1 MKNGFISLKDLKASA
16 FTAST
21 LESEDRPL
29 RDSEV
34 KAISESDI
42 AIIGMSGKFG
52 EAKDLRAY
60 WDVLMKGKEC
70 IREIP
75 LHRKEDAD
83 RYLEFSGVKSLHE
96 DIQYTRIA
104 YLDEIDKFDYGFFG
118 ILPNEAKLIDPRQ
131 RLFLESAWSTLE
143 DAGYGGGELCGS
155 KTGIYVGLSS
165 DGSNEYFKLIEHG
178 DPSLIGLSTAGNIKS
193 VIASRLAYI
202 LDFKG
207 PSMMIDTA
215 CSSSLVALHV
225 ACQAI
230 KNNECDAALVGGVN
244 IKIFPKTEEENN
256 LNIGI
261 TSSDSSIRTFDD
273 QADGTNSGE
282 GVAAVLIKPL
292 NKAIQDRDH
301 IYAVIKGSA
310 INQDGSSV
318 GITAPN
324 MNAQENV
331 IVDAWKE
338 ACIDPRT
345 ITYWEAHGTGTKL
358 GDPIEVHAIHRA
370 FSRFTDRKQFCAIG
384 SVKTN
389 IGHLDSLA
397 GLAGLI
403 KAVLAIQYKKI
414 PPSLHFKVPN
424 RNIQFSGSP
433 VYVNDQ
439 ITDWSGSSGVYRCGI
454 SSFGL
459 SGTNAHVVLE
469 EPPEL
474 EQRKEEV
481 LADHLFT
488 VSAKTKESLEKL
500 ILNYIEFLG
509 KEQEIRIS
517 DLCYTVNTGRL
528 PNQFRI
534 AMIVSSTEEL
544 IRKLKL
550 LARSGVRTDK
560 AEEIYYQKME
570 RNIKFIGKSMTGSGG
585 LAASSEKSTTDLQ
598 LLCEAY
604 CNGVGVDFERIY
616 SQLDSRKVSLPTY
629 PFEQK
634 RLWVELQET
643 GISEPSAP
651 TIHPLLQEL
660 AVRSMNLEVYVSY
673 LNVQDFWVLNEHQ
686 VSDAYVIPGTTY
698 LDMAREVGTR
708 YFGDTWDIVLSDV
721 SFLNLLKVEKDE
733 VKEVHT
739 IVNIKDDTLKF
750 TVTSRSSTGKEWMKH
765 AEAWIGKKA
774 RQTRISYDIGALKR
788 TYDSVYA
795 IRRNQS
801 WPVIEESNYSS
812 VQYVEDTNRPESII
826 NVGGRWKCTNAIYR
840 GHEGVLCELEI
851 QAEYADDLKP
861 FYLHPAMMDCAVN
874 AGTFTI
880 GKDTFLPYYYKE
892 FSILGPTPKKFYSY
906 ITKKKNENDE
916 TGKFDLLLLNEE
928 GEVFGEISSYIVKK
942 VHGFTP
948 LEKPAE
954 KESIY
959 HKLGWV
965 QKAEYKRL
973 RRSETN
979 QAILIF
985 HNQAN
990 LAEEMIDSLRRTGK
1004 TVIEAIPGRAFS
1016 GQGEQKYSVGSQQED
1031 YDKLFAA
1038 IEPREIGQIIHL
1050 MTIQDPIQGDDLQ
1063 HLEHKLKLGMD
1074 SLFYLSKSIVKHT
1087 NHPMEL
1093 ILFADHAHRISGS
1106 ETAVHPHHAAFFGI
1120 GKVLGKEYSKLNVRC
1135 IDIDEE
1141 ISAAECVSEINA
1153 EKQVELVGYRA
1164 GSPYVQELQNVHV
1177 PALPDQKA
1185 EIKKDGVYLITGGL
1199 GGLGI
1204 EVARYLSSLAKV
1216 NLILVGRSGLFHS
1229 ADPASKN
1236 YNKTEIMNQIRANG
1250 SNVDYYQADVADTH
1264 EMQKILAHLRQQY
1277 TGINGIFH
1285 CAGVAG
1291 EGLIFRKEKETFDRV
1306 TRPKIQGTWILDKL
1320 TAEDK
1325 LDFFV
1330 MFSSITSL
1338 SGSLGQADYTA
1349 ANAYLDSYVEYRNL
1363 IRPEQ
1368 KTLTINWC
1376 GWKDIGMLA
1385 DYRNK
1390 TKQEG
1395 GFEENQNEQGF
1406 KNIGTREAIDALNVV
1421 LNKDIPRVI
1430 IGELDDKV
1438 FGLYKDLITFSLSPE
1453 IAARIGTTLPK
1464 APGHVV
1470 LAPVQLDYRDY
1481 NVIESAI
1488 VKAWVK
1494 VLGLEQINITDK
1506 FYDLGGDSISAI
1518 YLVKEIEKVFPSLI
1532 DISDIFTYP
1541 SISEMSEYIHSA
1553 LEDRSGHAA
1562 GAVQPVT
1569 NKEDT
1574 EEEDLDGILSKL
1586 ASGELEVSEANQLLH
1601 SGQKL

>member
-1 MKNGFISLKDLKASA
+1 MKNGFISLKELKASA

-21 LESEDRPL
+21 LESEDRLL
-29 RDSEV
+29 RDSAV
-34 KAISESDI
+34 KPMSESDI

-52 EAKDLRAY
+52 EANDLRAF
-60 WDVLMKGKEC
+60 WEVLLKGKEC

-75 LHRKEDAD
+75 LHRKADAD
-83 RYLEFSGVKSLHE
+83 RYLEFSGGKSPHE
-96 DIQYTRIA
+96 DTQYTRIA
-104 YLDEIDKFDYGFFG
+104 YLDEIDKFDCGFFG

-143 DAGYGGGELCGS
+143 DAGYGGGKLCGS
-155 KTGIYVGLSS
+155 KTGVYVGLSS
-165 DGSNEYFKLIEHG
+165 DGSNEYFKLIEQG

-193 VIASRLAYI
+193 VIAGRLAYI

-230 KNNECDAALVGGVN
+230 KNHECEAALVGGVN

-292 NKAIQDRDH
+292 DKAIRDRDH

-310 INQDGSSV
+310 VNQDGSSV

-324 MNAQENV
+324 MTAQENV
-331 IVDAWKE
+331 ITDAWKE
-338 ACIDPRT
+338 ARIDPQT
-345 ITYWEAHGTGTKL
+345 VTYWEAHGTGTKL

-370 FSRFTDRKQFCAIG
+370 FNRFTDRKQFCAIG

-403 KAVLAIQYKKI
+403 KAVMAIQYRKI

-424 RNIQFSGSP
+424 RNIQFSSSP

-439 ITDWSGSSGVYRCGI
+439 TTDWKGYDGVYRCGI

-469 EPPEL
+469 GPPPL
-474 EQRKEEV
+474 EQRQDEV
-481 LADHLFT
+481 PANHIFT
-488 VSAKTKESLEKL
+488 VSAKTEASLEKL
-500 ILNYIEFLG
+500 ILNYLEFLG
-509 KEQEIRIS
+509 KEQELRIS

-528 PNQFRI
+528 PNQCRI

-550 LARSGVRTDK
+550 LARNGAGTYK
-560 AEEIYYQKME
+560 AEDIYYRKLE
-570 RNIKFIGKSMTGSGG
+570 RNLKFIGKSMTGSGG
-585 LAASSEKSTTDLQ
+585 LTESSHKSIADLQ
-598 LLCEAY
+598 LLCGAY
-604 CNGVGVDFERIY
+604 CDGADMDFEGIY
-616 SQLDSRKVSLPTY
+616 RQLDCRKVSWPTY
-629 PFEQK
+629 AFEQK
-634 RLWVELQET
+634 RLWVELPESRRSLT
-643 GISEPSAP
+643 AAR
-651 TIHPLLQEL
+651 TRHPLLQER
-660 AVRSMNLEVYVSY
+660 AVSSLNLEVYVSY

-686 VSDAYVIPGTTY
+686 VNDACVIPGTAY
-698 LDMAREVGTR
+698 LDMAKEIGTR
-708 YFGDTWDIVLSDV
+708 HFGEARDIILSDV

-733 VKEVHT
+733 VKEIHT
-739 IVNIKDDTLKF
+739 IVNIKDDALKF
-750 TVTSRSSTGKEWMKH
+750 TVASRASAAEEWIKH
-765 AEAWIGKKA
+765 AEAWIGRKE
-774 RQTRISYDIGALKR
+774 RQPHTTYDIETLKT

-801 WPVIEESNYSS
+801 WPVIEESSYTS

-840 GHEGVLCELEI
+840 SKEGVLCELEI
-851 QAEYADDLKP
+851 QAEYAEDLEQ

-880 GKDTFLPYYYKE
+880 NEDTYLPYYYKE
-892 FSILGPTPKKFYSY
+892 FRIFGPTPKKFYSY
-906 ITKKKNENDE
+906 ITKKNNENEE
-916 TGKFDLLLLNEE
+916 TGKFDLLLLNEQ
-928 GEVFGEISSYIVKK
+928 GEVFGEISSYIVKR
-942 VHGFTP
+942 VHSFTP
-948 LEKPAE
+948 LEQPSAQK
-954 KESIY
+954 SIY

-965 QKAEYKRL
+965 EKNEYKLL
-973 RRSETN
+973 RRSEAN
-979 QAILIF
+979 GGILLF
-985 HNQAN
+985 HNQAK
-990 LAEEMIDSLRRTGK
+990 LAGEIIASLRQAGK
-1004 TVIEAIPGRAFS
+1004 KVIEAIPGQAFS
-1016 GQGEQKYSVGSQQED
+1016 ERGEQAYSLGGRQED

-1038 IEPREIGQIIHL
+1038 IELQKISQIIHL
-1050 MTIQDPIQGDDLQ
+1050 MTIQDHSAEGGHQQ
-1063 HLEHKLKLGMD
+1063 LEYNLKLGLD
-1074 SLFYLSKSIVKHT
+1074 SLFYLSQSIMKHP
-1087 NHPMEL
+1087 NDPVEL
-1093 ILFADHAHRISGS
+1093 VLFAEHVHRISGS
-1106 ETAVHPHHAAFFGI
+1106 ETAVNPHHAAFFGL

-1135 IDIDEE
+1135 IDIDGETR
-1141 ISAAECVSEINA
+1141 AAECIREING
-1153 EKQVELVGYRA
+1153 EKQVELVGYRE
-1164 GSPYVQELQNVHV
+1164 GRPYVQELQAVPV
-1177 PALPDQKA
+1177 PALPDQQA
-1185 EIKKDGVYLITGGL
+1185 EIKKDGVYIITGGL
-1199 GGLGI
+1199 GGLGL

-1216 NLILVGRSGLFHS
+1216 NLILVGRSGLSHPI
-1229 ADPASKN
+1229 DPGSKN
-1236 YNKTEIMNQIRANG
+1236 HTRTEIMNHIRANG
-1250 SNVDYYQADVADTH
+1250 SNVDCYQADVADER
-1264 EMQKILAHLRQQY
+1264 EMQAMLAQLRQRY
-1277 TGINGIFH
+1277 TSINGIFH

-1291 EGLIFRKEKETFDRV
+1291 EGFIFRKDKAAFDRV
-1306 TRPKIQGTWILDKL
+1306 TRPKIQGTRILDKL

-1338 SGSLGQADYTA
+1338 SGSMGQADYTA
-1349 ANAYLDSYVEYRNL
+1349 ANAYLDSYAEYRSL
-1363 IRPEQ
+1363 IKPEQ

-1376 GWKDIGMLA
+1376 GWKDTGMLA

-1390 TKQEG
+1390 LGKEAGT
-1395 GFEENQNEQGF
+1395 EENQNEQGF
-1406 KNIGTREAIDALNVV
+1406 KNIGTREAIEALNVV
-1421 LNKDIPRVI
+1421 LNKEISKVI

-1438 FGLYKDLITFSLSPE
+1438 FGLYKDQITFSLAPE
-1453 IAARIGTTLPK
+1453 IAARIRPTRPK
-1464 APGHVV
+1464 APGHTG
-1470 LAPVQLDYRDY
+1470 LPPVPMEHRDY
-1481 NVIESAI
+1481 SGIESAI

-1494 VLGLEQINITDK
+1494 VLGLEQININDK

-1518 YLVKEIEKVFPSLI
+1518 YLVKEIGKVFPSLI

-1541 SISEMSEYIHSA
+1541 SISEMSDYIQSL
-1553 LEDRSGHAA
+1553 LEDRNGHAA
-1562 GAVQPVT
+1562 GSVQPVT
-1569 NKEDT
+1569 SEEET
-1574 EEEDLDGILSKL
+1574 EEDLDGILSKL
-1586 ASGELEVSEANQLLH
+1586 ASGELEVSEANQLLY
-1601 SGQKL
+1601 SGQKS